1 MSEESRIAAHVDS
14 LIEAELAAFDGATRA
29 GRMVLEDFALLRVA
43 PRPVS
48 VQFSGG
54 FVQRCWTV
62 TRSNGAYSVC
72 YMPKAGYFS
81 LCVDTDLGPVDI
93 AVHGP
98 ALAVFGAV

>member
-1 MSEESRIAAHVDS
+1 MSEDAAIARHVTA
-14 LIEAELAAFDGATRA
+14 LVEAELAAFDDDSRA
-29 GRMVLEDFALLRVA
+29 GRMLLEDFASLRVR

-62 TRSNGAYSVC
+62 TRSNGAYSVY
-72 YMPKAGYFS
+72 YMPKAGYFT
-81 LCVDTDLGPVDI
+81 LCVDTDLGPMDI

>member
-1 MSEESRIAAHVDS
+1 M
-14 LIEAELAAFDGATRA
+14 TR
-29 GRMVLEDFALLRVA
+29 
-43 PRPVS
+43 P
-48 VQFSGG
+48 
-54 FVQRCWTV
+54 
-62 TRSNGAYSVC
+62 NGAYSGF

>member
-1 MSEESRIAAHVDS
+1 MSDDAATADRVTA
-14 LIEAELAAFDGATRA
+14 LVEAELAAFDGTTRA
-29 GRMVLEDFALLRVA
+29 GRMLLEDFARLRVA

-48 VQFSGG
+48 VRFSGG

-62 TRSNGAYSVC
+62 TRSNGAYSVV
-72 YMPKAGYFS
+72 YMPRAGYFS